1 MKQRIVLKESDLHR
15 MIKESVKEFV
25 NEGGFR
31 RTSFNEEGYLS
42 DEKQEK
48 ELQKICDTI
57 AKIEGNTEMNTS
69 LNDCCRELLDVLTKY
84 GIKNSWV
91 RENKRKSFNKRNYY
105 LNEST
110 QITDPFEIYN
120 TLRNGDFYKA
130 IITQGSGEDLM
141 IINSGKKTGYDWMV
155 CREKDGSTHT
165 WYYPSLEDIEDGIIV
180 NMKVIE

>member
-1 MKQRIVLKESDLHR
+1 MKQRIRLTESDLHR
-15 MIKESVKEFV
+15 IIKESVKQV
-25 NEGGFR
+25 
-31 RTSFNEEGYLS
+31 
-42 DEKQEK
+42 
-48 ELQKICDTI
+48 
-57 AKIEGNTEMNTS
+57 
-69 LNDCCRELLDVLTKY
+69 
-84 GIKNSWV
+84 
-91 RENKRKSFNKRNYY
+91 

-120 TLRNGDFYKA
+120 TLKYGDFYKA